1 MVFGL
6 RSNLHSVQREMVV
19 APAPAE
25 KVDTS
30 AVLQKAWKSAFRG
43 GLAGAAAQVIN
54 VFALMWMRTTIN
66 FQYRYGMTTFEALRH
81 LYSQGG
87 IGRFYRGLPWALI
100 QAPAGKFFDTAA
112 NTGMMTLWDS
122 MESTKDLPTAA
133 KTMTA
138 SVTASLCRVF
148 MMPVD
153 ACKTIL
159 QVEGADGLSKLRG
172 KIKAGGIGVL
182 WHGTIG
188 AMTASFVGNYPW
200 FFTYNMMSSYIPEV
214 KREDSM
220 IKYLGR
226 SAIIGFSAT
235 AVSDTISNSVRVVKT
250 TTQTSTVPIGYVE
263 AAQSIIAKDGVTG
276 LLFRGLGTKLVSNG
290 FQGLFFTV
298 LWKYGADILNKDSK
312 DKK

>member
-6 RSNLHSVQREMVV
+6 RSQLHDTQRQMLVV
-19 APAPAE
+19 AAPAE
-25 KVDTS
+25 KDVDVV
-30 AVLQKAWKSAFRG
+30 AVMKKAGKRALG
-43 GLAGAAAQVIN
+43 GGIAGALAQVVN

-66 FQYRYGMTTFEALRH
+66 FQYRYGMTSMEAIKH

-87 IGRFYRGLPWALI
+87 VGRFYRGLPWALI

-122 MESTKDLPTAA
+122 LESTKNMPTAA

-159 QVEGADGLSKLRG
+159 QVEGADGLTKLRA
-172 KIKAGGIGVL
+172 KIKAGGVGVL

-200 FFTYNMMSSYIPEV
+200 FFTYNMMSGYIPEV

-220 IKYLGR
+220 VKYLGR
-226 SAIIGFSAT
+226 SAIIGFTAT

-298 LWKYGADILNKDSK
+298 LWKYGADILNKE
-312 DKK
+312 KK

>member
-6 RSNLHSVQREMVV
+6 RSTVQCNQEIQRQVLVV
-19 APAPAE
+19 SAPAE
-25 KVDTS
+25 QVDLVT
-30 AVLQKAWKSAFRG
+30 VMKKAGKKALG
-43 GLAGAAAQVIN
+43 GGIAGALAQVVN

-66 FQYRYGMTTFEALRH
+66 FQYRYGMTTIEALKH
-81 LYSQGG
+81 LYGQGG
-87 IGRFYRGLPWALI
+87 IGRFYRGLPWALV

-112 NTGMMTLWDS
+112 NTGMITLWDS
-122 MESTKDLPTAA
+122 LESTKNMPTAA

-148 MMPVD
+148 MMPID

-172 KIKAGGIGVL
+172 KIQKGGPLVL
-182 WHGTIG
+182 WHGTLG

-200 FFTYNMMSSYIPEV
+200 FFTYNLLNGYIPEV
-214 KREDSM
+214 KKEDSM
-220 IKYLGR
+220 VMYLGR
-226 SAIIGFSAT
+226 SAGIGFCCT

-263 AAQSIIAKDGVTG
+263 AAQSVIAKDGVTG
-276 LLFRGLGTKLVSNG
+276 LLFRGLGTKLISNG

-298 LWKYGADILNKDSK
+298 LWKYGADILNKD
-312 DKK
+312 KK